1 MGGDFERRASPREET
16 RARSAGATTTRETH
30 PAAPARSVPGE
41 GVIGLGVVL
50 ALAHRRPR
58 VDRRARGVFYQP
70 GAEPARGWVKR
81 GRTKA

>member
-1 MGGDFERRASPREET
+1 
-16 RARSAGATTTRETH
+16 
-30 PAAPARSVPGE
+30 
-41 GVIGLGVVL
+41 
-50 ALAHRRPR
+50 